1 MAAIQICAEGCQ
13 VYLVV
18 AQVRV
23 YLVVAQVWAHLVVV
37 QFWVHLA
44 AAQAYAHLAR
54 FALSCHFVPKQAV
67 EKRLAGDDDLLG
79 TQAQQQALVY
89 LEV

>member
-1 MAAIQICAEGCQ
+1 MVAQ
-13 VYLVV
+13 VRVHLVV
-18 AQVRV
+18 AQV
-23 YLVVAQVWAHLVVV
+23 
-37 QFWVHLA
+37 WVHLA
-44 AAQAYAHLAR
+44 AAQAYAYLAR

-79 TQAQQQALVY
+79 IQAPQQALVY